1 MNALFNLGKSG
12 TPKND
17 NARQEPSAVRGLP
30 SSWYRSEAMHQLERR
45 AVFSKRWLLVSHKLR
60 FAQAGDYLRLTMA
73 GFPIFLEPST
83 SSSGNA
89 AALACRYHGWSYGFD
104 GRLAKAPRYE
114 ELPSFA
120 KSEND
125 LFGIHVHVDK
135 LGFVWV
141 NLESAETPS
150 VPWSSTFAGVDE
162 QERLSAFD
170 TSRYRFDHEWELPGA
185 YDWKTLAENYNEC
198 YHCPTGHPAVN
209 GVTNLSRYWVET
221 AGSHIQHFNVD
232 KDDGTKGL
240 GIYSTFFYP
249 NASATLSPDFFY
261 LMRCV
266 PEGPGRARMQYEV
279 YRHEDATDEA
289 FRYITEFFKQVLRED
304 KDLCVAAQK
313 NFDVGVFT
321 SGELHPRVEKGTLFT
336 QHLTR
341 QLVVPHRQEEE
352 RQEREIWP
360 ATPKPSA
367 SQTLGINEDLEFCAK
382 LDCAHDNAQLAW

>member
-1 MNALFNLGKSG
+1 MNALFNPGKLATS
-12 TPKND
+12 KDN
-17 NARQEPSAVRGLP
+17 NARQEPSAVCGLP

-45 AVFSKRWLLVSHKLR
+45 AIFSKRWLLVSHKLR
-60 FAQAGDYLRLTMA
+60 FARAGDYLRLTMA
-73 GFPIFLEPST
+73 GFPIFLVLDRGGRIRAHHNVCRHRAHPVIPVDQESSTT
-83 SSSGNA
+83 SSSGNT

-120 KSEND
+120 KSENG

-162 QERLSAFD
+162 QERLGAFD

-221 AGSHIQHFNVD
+221 AGNHIQHFNVD

-321 SGELHPRVEKGTLFT
+321 SGELHPRVEKV
-336 QHLTR
+336 R
-341 QLVVPHRQEEE
+341 QL
-352 RQEREIWP
+352 
-360 ATPKPSA
+360 S
-367 SQTLGINEDLEFCAK
+367 GIAARWRTK
-382 LDCAHDNAQLAW
+382 